1 MILNINMPSL
11 DNHKGAPAGDTLVVS
26 GANDLKSNR
35 NKDRFK
41 NYCNIK
47 DFNNMPSLDNH
58 KSAPAGDTLVVS
70 GANDLWFF

>member
-41 NYCNIK
+41 NYCNSK
-47 DFNNMPSLDNH
+47 DFNNMPSLNSINSLI
-58 KSAPAGDTLVVS
+58 KLEYNLYFLLP
-70 GANDLWFF
+70 